1 MKEWCMKHPFLT
13 FLLIDELLTYV
24 YNTISDRKRQTT
36 ARKVLQDVEARV
48 EYIAEKKQEKSAED
62 SKQPI
67 GFKVS

>member
-36 ARKVLQDVEARV
+36 VRKVLQDVEARV

>member
-13 FLLIDELLTYV
+13 FLLIDELLTFA
-24 YNTISDRKRQTT
+24 YNAISDRKRQTT
-36 ARKVLQDVEARV
+36 ANKVLQDVETRV
-48 EYIAEKKQEKSAED
+48 EYLASKKQEKSAED

>member
-13 FLLIDELLTYV
+13 FLLVDELLTYV

-36 ARKVLQDVEARV
+36 ARKVIENVEAGV